1 MSKQNRDPT
10 HLPNPSN
17 SAQGSA
23 NPTSVTV
30 SDGSL
35 PPEPENGR
43 SVGRF
48 EAEES
53 IFNRPNRILTG
64 KLPFTI
70 NNSGSSVFSVQSV
83 KIQPE
88 LEEIRQDLIKIQPN
102 LFKICQ
108 DLIAI

>member
-10 HLPNPSN
+10 HLPNLSDPT
-17 SAQGSA
+17 QG
-23 NPTSVTV
+23 PTDLTSVTV
-30 SDGSL
+30 GGGSL
-35 PPEPENGR
+35 PPEPENGK

-48 EAEES
+48 EAEKP
-53 IFNRPNRILTG
+53 IFNRPNCILTG

-88 LEEIRQDLIKIQPN
+88 LEEIR
-102 LFKICQ
+102 
-108 DLIAI
+108 